1 MTLAHISRTDTER
14 MLTIMRIMGRMR
26 RKLEI
31 VRLDSKDRQGAVYHD
46 MGELLALLDML
57 ERAVS
62 HDDED

>member
-1 MTLAHISRTDTER
+1 MTDTER
-14 MLTIMRIMGRMR
+14 MLKIMRVMGRMR

-31 VRLDSKDRQGAVYHD
+31 MKLDRKAQQDSVYHD

-62 HDDED
+62 HDDQG

>member
-1 MTLAHISRTDTER
+1 MTDTER

-31 VRLDSKDRQGAVYHD
+31 MKLDRKAQQDSVYHD

-62 HDDED
+62 HDDEG

>member
-1 MTLAHISRTDTER
+1 MTDTER

-31 VRLDSKDRQGAVYHD
+31 MKLDRSDKRDAVYHD
-46 MGELLALLDML
+46 TGELLALLDML

-62 HDDED
+62 HDDEG

>member
-1 MTLAHISRTDTER
+1 MTDTER
-14 MLTIMRIMGRMR
+14 MLTIMRVMGRMR

-31 VRLDSKDRQGAVYHD
+31 MKLDRKAQQDSVYHD

-62 HDDED
+62 HDDQG

>member
-1 MTLAHISRTDTER
+1 MTETER

-31 VRLDSKDRQGAVYHD
+31 MKLDAKDRQTAVYHD

-62 HDDED
+62 HDDEG

>member
-1 MTLAHISRTDTER
+1 MTDTER

-26 RKLEI
+26 RKLDI
-31 VRLDSKDRQGAVYHD
+31 VRMDCKDRQAAVYND

-62 HDDED
+62 HDDQG